1 MLPSSTVYFAE
12 PRQRPPNITNFM
24 LAGPCCD
31 IINIIHIVDLVRETP
46 QRTGKS
52 TGKRIKDNRPN
63 VDTCLA
69 ATCYGIESC
78 GVAVFFQVVSAT
90 FQFENSPLCFLFSTF
105 YASNPFKSGKRKLEK
120 SRKFEKGTSVAEA
133 HLRLVYIF
141 FHFGS

>member
-1 MLPSSTVYFAE
+1 MLTHAWL
-12 PRQRPPNITNFM
+12 R
-24 LAGPCCD
+24 
-31 IINIIHIVDLVRETP
+31 H
-46 QRTGKS
+46 
-52 TGKRIKDNRPN
+52 
-63 VDTCLA
+63 
-69 ATCYGIESC
+69 ESC

-133 HLRLVYIF
+133 HLQLVYIF